1 MIGVD
6 TNLLVRFL
14 VEDDAHQSKRAGQLF
29 RRALAKGERLFISDV
44 VLCEVVWVL
53 EGAYRVPRGEIAALL
68 LDLARAKQVQLGD
81 ADIVHRALTA
91 FQAGKGDFA
100 AYVIRERA
108 LEAGCS
114 ALATFEK
121 KLWAEAGFEKV

>member
-6 TNLLVRFL
+6 TNVLVRFL
-14 VEDDAHQSKRAGQLF
+14 VEDDVQQSKRAGQLF
-29 RRALAKGERLFISDV
+29 RRALAKGEQLFISDV

-68 LDLARAKQVQLGD
+68 LDLARAKQVELGD

-91 FQAGKGDFA
+91 FQAGNGDFA
-100 AYVIRERA
+100 DYVIRERA
-108 LEAGCS
+108 LGAGCS
-114 ALATFEK
+114 ALVTFEK